1 MFHVFDRT
9 SDQVSFLMQWHS
21 FVVPLYV
28 AEVQFCVTRLVKCCS
43 VSHSNEKPKGSRMTT
58 AQYSPLPMTLFSM
71 AK

>member
-1 MFHVFDRT
+1 MFYVFDRT

-21 FVVPLYV
+21 FVVPLHI

-43 VSHSNEKPKGSRMTT
+43 VSHSKGARMTT
-58 AQYSPLPMTLFSM
+58 AQYSPLPMTLFSV